1 MTLRRLDAELVHRHL
16 ADSRQIARTLIESNV
31 VIVNGIVCSKPTR
44 QVNSSDSIIV
54 SEHDHVWVSRGALK
68 LLSALDAFPEVQE
81 QMNGAVVLDA
91 GASTGGFTEVAS
103 QWAQKVIA
111 VDVGYGQIAWSV
123 RTNPKVQ
130 VIERTHINDLTLE
143 TIKTPANVV
152 LADLS
157 FISLTS
163 VLGAFKRLSTSDS
176 TWLLLVKPQF
186 EVGKEAIGKGVVT
199 DPHLHFNSIEK
210 VANAC
215 QDIGWAMLGV
225 CASGL
230 KGPKG
235 NQEFFLW
242 LKGDALP
249 KDRLAINEAITSAI
263 EGGSE

>member
-16 ADSRQIARTLIESNV
+16 ADSRQIARSLIEANTV
-31 VIVNGIVCSKPTR
+31 LVNGIVCSKPTR
-44 QVNSSDSIIV
+44 QVASFDSITV
-54 SEHDHVWVSRGALK
+54 SDHDHVWVSRGALK
-68 LLSALDAFPEVQE
+68 LLSALKMFPEVTERMQD
-81 QMNGAVVLDA
+81 AVVLDA

-103 QWAQKVIA
+103 QWASKVIA

-130 VIERTHINDLTLE
+130 VIERMHINDLTVE
-143 TIKTPANVV
+143 TLVTPADVV

-163 VLGAFKRLSTSDS
+163 VLPALKRLSTSDS
-176 TWLLLVKPQF
+176 SWLLLVKPQF
-186 EVGKEAIGKGVVT
+186 EVGKEAVGKGVVT
-199 DPHLHFNSIEK
+199 DPYLHFNSIEK

-215 QDIGWAMLGV
+215 QDIGWSMVGV
-225 CASGL
+225 CPSGL

-242 LKGDALP
+242 LQGGAP
-249 KDRLAINEAITSAI
+249 RKDRLAIHEAITNAL